1 MAPDGRMFQTGGRK
15 GELHDLRQALNATTM
30 KDRKNALKRTVAAM
44 TLGRDV
50 SSLFTDVV
58 KNTVGDISMKKL
70 VYLYIINYA
79 QSKPDLSILIV
90 NTFIKDAKDHN
101 PLIRALAIRTM
112 ALIPLEKITEY
123 LCDPLH
129 SALHDADPY
138 VRKTAAVCV
147 AKLYDTNPTLAVSE
161 GFIDELKQLLVDGN
175 PMTVSN
181 AVAALSEIAE
191 ASNNPSLLP
200 LNTQTIPR
208 FLSALSECTE
218 WGQVFILDAI
228 GSYTP
233 TTSDEAD
240 QMVERIVP
248 RLQHAN
254 PAVVLA
260 VVRVIVHLMPLLD
273 SQEKR
278 DFLVKKMS
286 APLISLLTSP
296 PELQFVALRNFSL
309 LITDYPHLFSNDVR
323 AFFVSY
329 ADPLYVKTEKLN
341 ILVRL
346 TDEANAGDVLAELV
360 EYSGEVD
367 VHFAQKAVA
376 SISQIA
382 VRLPQLSGKCVN
394 LFSDILKRQM
404 PHITGEV
411 AIALKDVLRCYP
423 RQFDHIVPELC
434 QHSEMIED
442 PNAKS
447 ALVWIIGEHADRLP
461 SAVSMLSV
469 IMDGIYEETINVQQQ
484 VLTACLKAFVLCGPE
499 AKAVTERMI
508 NYATEESENI
518 DLRDRGFIYQRLLDH
533 GVETAQKVVL
543 SNKVG
548 IDHSQ
553 SRIPAELSE
562 KLLDSL
568 SSIASVYHQSPH
580 LFHSVLKRAP
590 IPSEVDESMAEE
602 DLLGLEPTVEEPVE
616 SFAYPAITD
625 GSSSVSKPV
634 GDSLLEDILGGSA
647 SLPALPPLSQNNATK
662 GTSLALEEVLNP
674 PDRNVQSAKK
684 SHLLLSAEDGNGLAI
699 DGELVTR
706 TANSVCLLLNLQN
719 LGQSPMSGFAVQ
731 LNTNCFALKLAA
743 PMQELNIP
751 QGKSASSEVPLLVG
765 GEADEAKGFDL
776 QIAIKFSPG
785 GIVYFAVDL
794 LEYLSVFIDKQSGP
808 MEKPRYLEAWRKVP
822 DYAELTTTINF
833 NTDMANGLGR
843 ISETFASVGIFTVA
857 KRSHVKPPV
866 MYLSSRLLGPLKYVV
881 MAELTL
887 PLGRGKGVG
896 KISSRSTLPAEM
908 SKLALVRFNS
918 ICGELL
924 R

>member
-15 GELHDLRQALNATTM
+15 GELHDLRQGLNATTT
-30 KDRKNALKRTVAAM
+30 KERKNALKRTVAAM

-58 KNTVGDISMKKL
+58 KNTAGDISMKKL

-129 SALHDADPY
+129 AALHDADPY

-161 GFIDELKQLLVDGN
+161 GFIDELRQLLADGN

-191 ASNNPSLLP
+191 ASNNPNLLP
-200 LNTQTIPR
+200 LSAQTIPR

-218 WGQVFILDAI
+218 WGQICILDAI

-260 VVRVIVHLMPLLD
+260 VVRVIVRLMPLLD

-286 APLISLLTSP
+286 APLISLLTTP

-346 TDEANAGDVLAELV
+346 TDEANAEDVLAEMV

-367 VHFAQKAVA
+367 AQFAQKAVA

-382 VRLPQLSGKCVN
+382 VRLPQLSGQCVN
-394 LFSDILKRQM
+394 VFSDILKRQM

-423 RQFDHIVPELC
+423 RQFEEIVPQLC
-434 QHSEMIED
+434 QYSELIED

-461 SAVSMLSV
+461 SAVSMLNV
-469 IMDGIYEETINVQQQ
+469 IVDGIHEETINVQQQ

-499 AKAVTERMI
+499 AQAVTKRMI
-508 NYATEESENI
+508 TYATEESESI
-518 DLRDRGFIYQRLLDH
+518 DLRDRGFIYQRLLEH

-553 SRIPAELSE
+553 SRIPADLSK

-568 SSIASVYHQSPH
+568 SSVASVYHQSPH
-580 LFHSVLKRAP
+580 LFQGVRKRMP
-590 IPSEVDESMAEE
+590 ITSEVDESMAEE
-602 DLLGLEPTVEEPVE
+602 DLLGLEPTVEEPGE
-616 SFAYPAITD
+616 NFTHPAITD

-634 GDSLLEDILGGSA
+634 GDSLLDDILGGS
-647 SLPALPPLSQNNATK
+647 SDLRALPPPSQNKINT
-662 GTSLALEEVLNP
+662 GRSLSLEGLLNP
-674 PDRNVQSAKK
+674 PNK
-684 SHLLLSAEDGNGLAI
+684 SIHSSEANDMLLSAEEGNGLSI
-699 DGELVTR
+699 HGQLVAR
-706 TANSVCLLLNLQN
+706 TTNSLFLLLKLHNV
-719 LGQSPMSGFAVQ
+719 GQSPTCDFAIQ

-743 PMQELNIP
+743 PMDNINIP
-751 QGKSASSEVPLLVG
+751 PGKSASIEVPLHVD
-765 GEADEAKGFDL
+765 GEADEAKGFEL
-776 QIAIKFSPG
+776 QVAIKFSPG

-794 LEYLSVFIDKQSGP
+794 LKHLSVFMDRKSGP
-808 MEKPRYLEAWRKVP
+808 MEKPSYLEAWRKVP
-822 DYAELTTTINF
+822 DYAELSTTINV
-833 NTDMANGLGR
+833 NSDMANALGR
-843 ISETFASVGIFTVA
+843 ISETFASAGIFTVA
-857 KRSHVKPPV
+857 KRAHVKPPV
-866 MYLSSRLLGPLKYVV
+866 MYLSSRFIGPLNCVI

-887 PLGRGKGVG
+887 PLDRGTGVG

-908 SKLALVRFNS
+908 SKPALTRFNT